1 MAELFGSALYFS
13 GGLIFVSFLLLPVV
27 FLLCISLVYIVVEA
41 TWRFRQ
47 KRGMF

>member
-1 MAELFGSALYFS
+1 MADLFGSALYFS
-13 GGLIFVSFLLLPVV
+13 GRLIFVSFLLLPVV

-41 TWRFRQ
+41 IWRFRQ